1 METDKKENKKCKKE
15 KEKNY
20 KHWRWQSWQSK
31 VIFAIGCFAI
41 AISSFQIAY

>member
-1 METDKKENKKCKKE
+1 METNKEENKKCKKE

-20 KHWRWQSWQSK
+20 KHWRWQSK
-31 VIFAIGCFAI
+31 VILAIGCFAL

>member
-1 METDKKENKKCKKE
+1 METNKKENKKYKE
-15 KEKNY
+15 KKSS
-20 KHWRWQSWQSK
+20 KHWRWQSK